1 MQLDVRLRFIIYY
14 TCIVLGI
21 SDNGEIEASF
31 HRDWS
36 LLLSER
42 GIEAQNASSLGS
54 IYCLS
59 PIDAA
64 MDEFDAHSPYRIVY
78 LVFVPFVTPTPKP
91 LFPVFLFGHIAQ

>member
-1 MQLDVRLRFIIYY
+1 MKID
-14 TCIVLGI
+14 
-21 SDNGEIEASF
+21 ASSQ
-31 HRDWS
+31 RDWS

-42 GIEAQNASSLGS
+42 GIEAQKTSSLGS

-59 PIDAA
+59 PIDVA
-64 MDEFDAHSPYRIVY
+64 MDEFDVHSPYRIVY